1 MKPYPF
7 KYVRADSLAAV
18 FQQFEEHGDD
28 AQILAGGQSLMPV
41 LNMRLS
47 APRVLVDINAIE
59 ELHGIALDGGEVRI
73 GALTRHREVL
83 ESEIVQA
90 HLPLLAEAMPHVAH
104 VAVRNCGTLGGSLAL
119 ADPAAEMPACAVALG
134 ATLLL
139 RSAAGE
145 RTVAAEDFY
154 QGLYETER
162 RPDEVLTEA
171 RYPIARPGYH
181 SAFQEFAR
189 RQGDFPV
196 VGVAARGRVER
207 GVLSELRLVYFG
219 CEGHARLARLAALA
233 AEAGGRPY
241 TPQVFAALK
250 DALAQELDPME
261 NMHGCR
267 ATKLHMAQVLTG
279 RALLALVA
287 RAEGVVHG

>member
-7 KYVRADSLAAV
+7 KYVRAESLAAV

-47 APRVLVDINAIE
+47 APRVLVDINGIE
-59 ELHGIALDGGEVRI
+59 ELRGIALDGGEVRI

-83 ESEIVQA
+83 ESEIVRA

-104 VAVRNCGTLGGSLAL
+104 VAVRNRGTLGGSLAL

-134 ATLLL
+134 ATLVL
-139 RSAAGE
+139 RSATGE

-162 RPDEVLTEA
+162 RPDEVLAEA
-171 RYPIARPGYH
+171 RFPIAEPGYH
-181 SAFQEFAR
+181 GAFQEFAR
-189 RQGDFPV
+189 RQGDFAV
-196 VGVAARGRVER
+196 VGVAAWGHAEG
-207 GVLSELRLVYFG
+207 GVLSDLRLVYFG
-219 CEGHARLARLAALA
+219 CEGHARLARQAALA

-241 TPQVFAALK
+241 TPQVFAAVK
-250 DALAQELDPME
+250 DALAEELDPME
-261 NMHGCR
+261 NMQGSR

-279 RALLALVA
+279 RALEALLAKA
-287 RAEGVVHG
+287 AGTDHG